1 MRGFYQYPGVSPT
14 CMQGLPGKLQQGL
27 IISLYK
33 LSPVSLLIVYQ
44 NADKP
49 IIKVKNVFK

>member
-1 MRGFYQYPGVSPT
+1 
-14 CMQGLPGKLQQGL
+14 MQGLLGKLHQCL
-27 IISLYK
+27 ITCLYK
-33 LSPVSLLIVYQ
+33 LSPVSALIVYQ